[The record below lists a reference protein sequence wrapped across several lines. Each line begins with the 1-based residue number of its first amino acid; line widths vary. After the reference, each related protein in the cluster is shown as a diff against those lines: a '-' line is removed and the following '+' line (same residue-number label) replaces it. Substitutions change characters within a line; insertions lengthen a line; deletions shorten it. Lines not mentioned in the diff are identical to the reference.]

1 MAKSTTR
8 FRDSDTMFRQLT
20 ADIAARKFSPI
31 YLLTGEEPYF
41 IDALCDTL
49 SNSILN
55 EMEREFSQTIL
66 YGRDTD
72 GDSVAMLCRQIPM
85 MGSHNVVI
93 VKEAQAMSHIEQL
106 ALYTAKPQQSTILI
120 LCHKEK
126 VPDRRQQLYK
136 SIAANGVIFES
147 VRPRDYEIKDWLK
160 TFIEGRGLQIDH
172 NSVELMINH
181 LGTDISRISNEL
193 TKLVVSLPEGT
204 RTITP
209 NDIETYIGISKEYN
223 NFELCRAVAEKNVQR
238 AMLIADHLAQNPKE
252 YPLLLTILALFGTFR
267 EIFIVNYLR
276 WRERFRREP
285 FPSDQEL
292 LGHLRSSNMYAL
304 RDLKQYSAKWN
315 NRHVFE
321 ILGLLRTYD
330 AKSKGIDAGASNDAE
345 LLRELLL
352 KIFMVQ

>member
-1 MAKSTTR
+1 
-8 FRDSDTMFRQLT
+8 
-20 ADIAARKFSPI
+20 
-31 YLLTGEEPYF
+31 
-41 IDALCDTL
+41 
-49 SNSILN
+49 
-55 EMEREFSQTIL
+55 
-66 YGRDTD
+66 
-72 GDSVAMLCRQIPM
+72 
-85 MGSHNVVI
+85 
-93 VKEAQAMSHIEQL
+93 
-106 ALYTAKPQQSTILI
+106 
-120 LCHKEK
+120 
-126 VPDRRQQLYK
+126 
-136 SIAANGVIFES
+136 
-147 VRPRDYEIKDWLK
+147 
-160 TFIEGRGLQIDH
+160 
-172 NSVELMINH
+172 
-181 LGTDISRISNEL
+181 
-193 TKLVVSLPEGT
+193 VSLPEGN

-223 NFELCRAVAEKNVQR
+223 NFELCRAVAEKNMQR

-276 WRERFRREP
+276 WRERFRKEP

-330 AKSKGIDAGASNDAE
+330 AKSKGIDAGASDDAE